1 MQLLIHLFFTSIPNR
16 SIAST
21 LAKLYS
27 AQNTPMNDS
36 IQEEKPDI
44 QPLQCD
50 DCDQLIIPTSDI
62 LSNLDEYSCIACRHI
77 VCDICRVIQYIILQ
91 REYRGLFYS
100 RYKRE
105 NITYCLDCI
114 KYINKS

>member
-1 MQLLIHLFFTSIPNR
+1 MNKKRNFNESLMGSRLKKKYKDHRPSLEEIYS
-16 SIAST
+16 ST

-77 VCDICRVIQYIILQ
+77 VCDICRVIQY
-91 REYRGLFYS
+91 
-100 RYKRE
+100 KRE